1 MTPEE
6 AKQIARD
13 IVDEACLGET
23 FARNGTVAALEASI
37 AAALL
42 EAAGRWLSLE
52 DAPTDKPVL
61 VYDASA
67 KRCVVAQHMTAIEDG
82 STAWVYARQIGM
94 PGEGLAFIAKHP
106 THFRYLPEAPEA
118 ST

>member
-6 AKQIARD
+6 AKQKAIELLD
-13 IVDEACLGET
+13 IIRQRSALDCPLDGE
-23 FARNGTVAALEASI
+23 EEI

-42 EAAGRWLSLE
+42 EAAGRWLSLK

-61 VYDASA
+61 VYDAAA
-67 KRCVVAQHMTAIEDG
+67 KRCVVAQHMTAMEDG

-94 PGEGLAFIAKHP
+94 PGEAFAFIAKHP